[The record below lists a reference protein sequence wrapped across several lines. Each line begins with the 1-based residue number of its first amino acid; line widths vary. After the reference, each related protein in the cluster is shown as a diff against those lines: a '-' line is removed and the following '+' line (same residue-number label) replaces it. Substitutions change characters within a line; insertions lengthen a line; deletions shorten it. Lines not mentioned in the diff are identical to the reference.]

1 MMNDEFNPDELIDSQ
16 EVATGLLMESL
27 IKVVDSVG
35 ENLPHTLRVKV
46 AQTLAECKA
55 LYPEQDLGDGTVK
68 PSMWS
73 EERSRVTREREDYLR
88 SIDWNGYDVE
98 END

>member
-35 ENLPHTLRVKV
+35 ENLPHVLRVKV
-46 AQTLAECKA
+46 MQTLAECKA
-55 LYPEQDLGDGTVK
+55 LYPECDLGDGTVK

-88 SIDWNGYDVE
+88 SIDWDAYDVE